1 MHNTSLQYFG
11 CSYCKAVGHTK
22 STCLKLLTKTNI
34 DNYFI
39 CRDYNRFLVS
49 KCEITDTGCSENRQ
63 HLCFLCGK
71 EKCKAFLHIN
81 GPQNSRVNTT
91 KDVPSYENLILK
103 LTRIMNQIVQ
113 TLSQM
118 QTNIEHLSSHPN
130 RDQHCQSSD
139 DISPYRNKPP
149 TDNHQNLSSPLNSI
163 VKDKGIL
170 TTDVICMDKQINLP
184 ISSALPFSSVNEEFA
199 QFLTSRDPY
208 IKISYLPSSVPS
220 SLITSSTGS
229 SNGDLHSFRIIEV
242 PITWNT
248 GHRNRFQMLVVPDLS
263 HSIVFG
269 HNHLKKTKAIIDHD
283 SLQITFKHSNMNF
296 SIQCRI
302 KSDNHVVHLATA

>member
-49 KCEITDTGCSENRQ
+49 KCEITDTSCNENRQ

-71 EKCKAFLHIN
+71 EKCKAYLHIN

-91 KDVPSYENLILK
+91 KDVPSYGNLILK
-103 LTRIMNQIVQ
+103 LTQIMNQIVQ

-139 DISPYRNKPP
+139 DISPYRNNPP
-149 TDNHQNLSSPLNSI
+149 TDNHQNLSSPLN
-163 VKDKGIL
+163 G
-170 TTDVICMDKQINLP
+170 
-184 ISSALPFSSVNEEFA
+184 
-199 QFLTSRDPY
+199 
-208 IKISYLPSSVPS
+208 
-220 SLITSSTGS
+220 
-229 SNGDLHSFRIIEV
+229 
-242 PITWNT
+242 
-248 GHRNRFQMLVVPDLS
+248 
-263 HSIVFG
+263 
-269 HNHLKKTKAIIDHD
+269 
-283 SLQITFKHSNMNF
+283 
-296 SIQCRI
+296 
-302 KSDNHVVHLATA
+302 